1 MVIIKIVN
9 KSILDSTEKIL
20 CQQCDCTSK
29 KLYGLSQQ
37 IHNKYPSINPY
48 KYRYNSY
55 DEPGT
60 VIEMISDNGIIVL
73 CMMSRCSDDT
83 HEKRLSWFQEC
94 LNTID
99 DSEYN
104 RVTMSYDDVYGDD
117 VASSY
122 KEMLENCSTEIILYS
137 NCYYIYTDG
146 ACSNNGKEGAKAGI
160 GIYFGENDARN
171 VSRRVDGKQ
180 TNNIAEL
187 LAIISVYD
195 IIKEDLEQGESF
207 TIVSDSVYAIRC
219 ATDYGE
225 KHSKNG
231 FTKNIPNKELV
242 KRIYKLYNNICV
254 NFKFC
259 KAHTNNMDIHSIGN
273 RQADLLATQS
283 LQE

>member
-1 MVIIKIVN
+1 MTYV
-9 KSILDSTEKIL
+9 
-20 CQQCDCTSK
+20 
-29 KLYGLSQQ
+29 
-37 IHNKYPSINPY
+37 
-48 KYRYNSY
+48 
-55 DEPGT
+55 
-60 VIEMISDNGIIVL
+60 
-73 CMMSRCSDDT
+73 
-83 HEKRLSWFQEC
+83 
-94 LNTID
+94 
-99 DSEYN
+99 
-104 RVTMSYDDVYGDD
+104 
-117 VASSY
+117 
-122 KEMLENCSTEIILYS
+122 
-137 NCYYIYTDG
+137 YTDG